1 MTSLHVSCVMTHP
14 LAALRTQSLPL
25 GLLCPLP
32 GSLLLL
38 LSASPFLTGLH
49 PLSWTVSFVDEDVL
63 VTFVTDVVT
72 LVLVK
77 RSGSQVVSKQCD
89 S

>member
-38 LSASPFLTGLH
+38 LSASPLLTGLH
-49 PLSWTVSFVDEDVL
+49 PLRWAVSFVDENVL
-63 VTFVTDVVT
+63 VTFVTNIVS
-72 LVLVK
+72 LVLVNG
-77 RSGSQVVSKQCD
+77 SCSQVIPKELHS
-89 S
+89 